1 MTPLNTIRKR
11 ASSALT
17 KLCPA
22 QLFHRDAA
30 GHFSAY
36 FTEVVDRIGSN
47 SDDDEMST
55 RTINLATFQ
64 YYLTLALAARYFA
77 LWWLGGQSCHH
88 HCHYL
93 GHADHLLLFDIVHVE
108 RGLPAMLNGY
118 IAIDFALLAFA
129 YHRLIFHNNG
139 PSSQCLR
146 QVLDCHS
153 SNNNNSNS
161 AKRFSVHFS
170 LKSKGLKTALVKERM
185 QGVARVLLQAFDVM
199 AMAYYCIM
207 FYFYG
212 RLLVELLATYNPND
226 QHFRQYS
233 SSYLFSLR
241 LVAYHLLFAHYLLVI
256 NICCYVLSLFIPF
269 ITVQALVLL
278 YKLQELKRYVGNR
291 LLLAAFIELEFNFV
305 RQHFAVPLLHWL
317 ADINRI
323 YGSIISGFIVTTL
336 PLNAILSTMLLPA
349 FNGRLSPLLRLLVL
363 GFVLVQATLLVTFT
377 YFAAYHSAAFHG
389 VTKLLIK
396 FFVKSPSVVRYKY
409 RLRLAHYIAHF
420 HTTNPYTLNL
430 AMVGKMNWAM
440 LGRLLFFYVK
450 FLLCAYKLM
459 VKSG

>member
-1 MTPLNTIRKR
+1 MTPLKEIIRKR
-11 ASSALT
+11 ATSSAQLSSKLA
-17 KLCPA
+17 KLCPGK
-22 QLFHRDAA
+22 LFHRDAA

-47 SDDDEMST
+47 SDNDKT

-153 SNNNNSNS
+153 SNNNSNSNS

-185 QGVARVLLQAFDVM
+185 QGVARVCLQAFDVM
-199 AMAYYCIM
+199 AMAYCK
-207 FYFYG
+207 
-212 RLLVELLATYNPND
+212 
-226 QHFRQYS
+226 Q
-233 SSYLFSLR
+233 
-241 LVAYHLLFAHYLLVI
+241 
-256 NICCYVLSLFIPF
+256 
-269 ITVQALVLL
+269 
-278 YKLQELKRYVGNR
+278 
-291 LLLAAFIELEFNFV
+291 
-305 RQHFAVPLLHWL
+305 
-317 ADINRI
+317 
-323 YGSIISGFIVTTL
+323 
-336 PLNAILSTMLLPA
+336 
-349 FNGRLSPLLRLLVL
+349 
-363 GFVLVQATLLVTFT
+363 
-377 YFAAYHSAAFHG
+377 
-389 VTKLLIK
+389 TKL
-396 FFVKSPSVVRYKY
+396 FF
-409 RLRLAHYIAHF
+409 A
-420 HTTNPYTLNL
+420 
-430 AMVGKMNWAM
+430 
-440 LGRLLFFYVK
+440 
-450 FLLCAYKLM
+450 KLET
-459 VKSG
+459 VFNH